1 MAKKKT
7 QSDDDED
14 LPFAPDLHRDRLLAR
29 IEDEFNRLEQTQELL
44 LDLLKMSTVGNAQRW
59 IELRLKT
66 SEQTRRTIETANRII
81 NPKQPTVFIKN
92 AIAQQVNQLVT
103 ETQEIKR
110 QLGSAT
116 NAQMDTS
123 HQREAAAINTSATTL
138 ET

>member
-7 QSDDDED
+7 QSDNEED
-14 LPFAPDLHRDRLLAR
+14 LPFDPDWHRDRLLVR
-29 IEDEFNRLEQTQELL
+29 IEDEFDRLDRTQKLL
-44 LDLLKMSTVGNAQRW
+44 EELLKMATVGNAERW
-59 IELRLKT
+59 IELSLKT
-66 SEQTRRTIETANRII
+66 SEQTRRTIETANRVI

-123 HQREAAAINTSATTL
+123 RQKETAAINTSTTTL
-138 ET
+138 DP